1 MEERAV
7 KGGSELSP
15 WHQHVRPNCSNL
27 ETQTRVRFPG
37 FLPRVKRPLLLGA
50 PSLPAGELR
59 CSACRSEHTRGSG
72 MLTSRW
78 RMEVSSELER
88 KLPAGP
94 VLMEN
99 RRWGRGQQATCT
111 SCFADG
117 LPSDPLWQPWGAPAF
132 SKPSHR
138 GSLRQMTLASPRG
151 QQRNFLSVNSHRRE
165 DPKLTTSKTLP
176 SSSSQDLRL
185 IRLTDFPVIFI

>member
-1 MEERAV
+1 M
-7 KGGSELSP
+7 
-15 WHQHVRPNCSNL
+15 RPNCSNL

-37 FLPRVKRPLLLGA
+37 FLPRVKCPLLLGA
-50 PSLPAGELR
+50 PSPPAGQLR
-59 CSACRSEHTRGSG
+59 CSACRLECTRGPG

-78 RMEVSSELER
+78 RMNSSELER

-94 VLMEN
+94 VLTEN

-111 SCFADG
+111 SRFADG

-132 SKPSHR
+132 SNPSRR

-151 QQRNFLSVNSHRRE
+151 QQRNFLSVNSHGRE
-165 DPKLTTSKTLP
+165 DPKLTTSKMLP
-176 SSSSQDLRL
+176 SSQDLRL

>member
-1 MEERAV
+1 M
-7 KGGSELSP
+7 
-15 WHQHVRPNCSNL
+15 RPNCSNL
-27 ETQTRVRFPG
+27 ETQTWVRFPG
-37 FLPRVKRPLLLGA
+37 FLPRVKCPLLLGA
-50 PSLPAGELR
+50 PLLPAGQLR
-59 CSACRSEHTRGSG
+59 CSACRLERTRGPG
-72 MLTSRW
+72 MLTPRW

-111 SCFADG
+111 SRFANG
-117 LPSDPLWQPWGAPAF
+117 LPSDPLWQPWGAPAL
-132 SKPSHR
+132 SDPSHR
-138 GSLRQMTLASPRG
+138 GSLHQMTLASPGG
-151 QQRNFLSVNSHRRE
+151 QQSNFLSVNSHRRE
-165 DPKLTTSKTLP
+165 DPKLTTSKMLP